1 MNLRQI
7 ISLCSLPTVY
17 VVYILLLEYV
27 DKGLAQNPDPLFELP
42 VQLIGFPVI
51 VLSVRLSQFAKKLA
65 YSLSPI
71 YAGKRITAAVVDNA
85 KLLRNSL
92 YVMRTRNLGQG
103 ELAYES
109 TYRSRNKR
117 DTAMLAYNADIA
129 QKEILREFGPRACV
143 LAEPCRVHASRPGH
157 YTNNTRPNWPQVFSN
172 YKVQSTGTKQWY
184 LLSVFIGDAVR
195 DVPLCR
201 LLAKRMPCPNVG
213 PLPPP
218 QPHDNSTDDSD
229 CTMN

>member
-1 MNLRQI
+1 MKLRQI
-7 ISLCSLPTVY
+7 ISLCSLPTIY
-17 VVYILLLEYV
+17 VIYILLLEYV

-65 YSLSPI
+65 YSLSP
-71 YAGKRITAAVVDNA
+71 
-85 KLLRNSL
+85 
-92 YVMRTRNLGQG
+92 
-103 ELAYES
+103 S

-143 LAEPCRVHASRPGH
+143 LVEPCRVHASRPGH
-157 YTNNTRPNWPQVFSN
+157 YSNTRPNWPQVFSN

-218 QPHDNSTDDSD
+218 QPR
-229 CTMN
+229 